1 MDLSASTSLV
11 CVIEFVD
18 AFGGVIKTI
27 YIIYFLWRFLLGL
40 PFFGGGGVKLL
51 NFTNN

>member
-18 AFGGVIKTI
+18 AFGGVFKKK
-27 YIIYFLWRFLLGL
+27 YNYFSGDFCLAYLFWGG
-40 PFFGGGGVKLL
+40 GGGGVK
-51 NFTNN
+51 FHK